1 MTSLEQTRL
10 FRLFEHVPR
19 AASAVAIAVGSL
31 VLFGWVFNL
40 ALLKSV
46 FSGLVAMKANTAL
59 GFILAGVSLGA
70 ATISRV
76 PKRLPLAIAGFCG
89 GAVLLLGLLVLAE
102 YLSGANFGIDQLL
115 VSDIRTLPGDI
126 PGRMAASTAA
136 CFAALGAALVL
147 ISREKGGFVP
157 AVHALATVPILVAG
171 AALVSYGYNIEAFLR
186 VKLHYIP
193 MALHTAAVFV
203 VLGLGIINARP
214 DYPFRRILTSD
225 SAAGSTA
232 RRLLPAAIGLQ
243 LAMGW
248 LLLIGLQA
256 GYLSAAVGLALFVVA
271 NIGGLGGLILW
282 NAALLY
288 QADAQRRLAEE
299 TLRKSSDLMNTTQRL
314 SKIGGWEFDVATGRS
329 KWTEELYRLHDLP
342 VDSDIHRVEESLKCY
357 RPEDRTII
365 SNAFKSAAEKGD
377 AYDLEFP
384 FTTFKGRALWI
395 RTTGQPVYE
404 NGKVVRVIGNLMDI
418 TERKRAEEQ
427 LRAAS
432 LYTRSLIEASL
443 DPLVTISA
451 EGKITDVNEA
461 TIRATGVSR
470 EALLGSDFSNYFT
483 EPDKARAG
491 YQEVFAKGVIADY
504 PLALRHAS
512 GWMMEVLYNAS
523 VYRNEKGEVAGVFA
537 AARDVTRLRQAE
549 RLTRER
555 MKELEAFYHLSEMAE
570 RKDFTLD
577 SFYQELANALPES
590 WQYPEIAS
598 ARIVMGEREFRTAN
612 FEISEWMQAA
622 PIKVLGAVVGNIEV
636 GYLEQKPER
645 DEGPFL
651 NEEKRLIHAAAERVG
666 QITELKRTEEALKQ
680 TTAYTRSLIEA
691 SLDPLV
697 TISTEGKITDVNEA
711 TVRATGVSREAL
723 LGSDF
728 SDYFTEPDRARAG
741 YQKAFAKGFVTD
753 YPLAL
758 RHASGWVM
766 EVLYNASVYHN
777 EKGEVAGIFAAARDI
792 TERKR
797 AEEALKQASAYTRSL
812 IEASLDPLVTIS
824 AEGKIMDVNRATE
837 RVTGRS
843 RAQLIGSD
851 FSDYFTEPEKARQGY
866 QRVLAQGFVRDY
878 PLAIR
883 NVSGE
888 VIEVVYHAT
897 VFKNEAGEVQGVFA
911 AARDITERKRAEE
924 ALRESEERYRSVIA
938 ALFEGVLLLDADGAI
953 RASNASAE
961 RTLGLTVDQLAGRT
975 PFDPRW
981 RAIHED
987 GSPFPAETH
996 PSWVTLQTGE
1006 PCRDVVMGVNK
1017 PDGSLTW
1024 LSINSR
1030 PLCRPGDAKPYAVAA
1045 SFADITERKRAEEE
1059 LRALQAQLR
1068 EQAIRDPLTGLYN
1081 RRYLEETLRRDLAR
1095 AERDGHPLGIIMG
1108 DIDHFKQLNDT
1119 YGHPAGDE
1127 VLRTLGR
1134 LLQHHARSSDIPCR
1148 YGGEEFVVVLP
1159 DMPLEAVRERAELM
1173 RRDFAG
1179 LRIAFGGAELI
1190 ATLSIGVSGYPGH
1203 GKTADELIRAADLAL
1218 YEAKRSGRNRVCY
1231 AGLSDH

>member
-19 AASAVAIAVGSL
+19 GASAVAIAVGSL

-46 FSGLVAMKANTAL
+46 FSGLVDMKANTAL
-59 GFILAGVSLGA
+59 GFVLAGVSLWA

-115 VSDIRTLPGDI
+115 VSDISTLPGDI
-126 PGRMAASTAA
+126 PGRMAFSTAA

-186 VKLHYIP
+186 IKLQYTP
-193 MALHTAAVFV
+193 MALHTAAGFV
-203 VLGLGIINARP
+203 VLGLGVINARP
-214 DYPFRRILTSD
+214 DYPFRRIMTSD
-225 SAAGSTA
+225 SVAGSTA
-232 RRLLPAAIGLQ
+232 RRLLPAAVGFQ
-243 LAMGW
+243 LVMGW
-248 LLLIGLQA
+248 LLLRGLQA
-256 GYLSAAVGLALFVVA
+256 GYLSADVGLALFTVA

-288 QADAQRRLAEE
+288 QADAQRRLAKE
-299 TLRKSSDLMNTTQRL
+299 TLRKSRDLMNTTQRL
-314 SKIGGWEFDVATGRS
+314 SKIGGWEFDVATGRT

-342 VDSDIHRVEESLKCY
+342 VDSDIHHVEESLKCY

-365 SNAFKSAAEKGD
+365 SNAFNSAAEKGD

-418 TERKRAEEQ
+418 TERKGAEEQ

-461 TIRATGVSR
+461 TVRATGVSR

-483 EPDKARAG
+483 EPDK
-491 YQEVFAKGVIADY
+491 
-504 PLALRHAS
+504 
-512 GWMMEVLYNAS
+512 
-523 VYRNEKGEVAGVFA
+523 
-537 AARDVTRLRQAE
+537 
-549 RLTRER
+549 
-555 MKELEAFYHLSEMAE
+555 
-570 RKDFTLD
+570 
-577 SFYQELANALPES
+577 
-590 WQYPEIAS
+590 
-598 ARIVMGEREFRTAN
+598 
-612 FEISEWMQAA
+612 
-622 PIKVLGAVVGNIEV
+622 
-636 GYLEQKPER
+636 
-645 DEGPFL
+645 
-651 NEEKRLIHAAAERVG
+651 
-666 QITELKRTEEALKQ
+666 
-680 TTAYTRSLIEA
+680 
-691 SLDPLV
+691 
-697 TISTEGKITDVNEA
+697 
-711 TVRATGVSREAL
+711 
-723 LGSDF
+723 
-728 SDYFTEPDRARAG
+728 ARAG

-766 EVLYNASVYHN
+766 EVLYNASVYRN
-777 EKGEVAGIFAAARDI
+777 EKGDVVGIFAAARDI

-797 AEEALKQASAYTRSL
+797 AEEALRESEERFHAIFDWVSDAIFIHDMATGAIL
-812 IEASLDPLVTIS
+812 
-824 AEGKIMDVNRATE
+824 DVNRRMNEMYGYSHDEALKLDVDALSAGTPPYTQQDALRRLANAARGE
-837 RVTGRS
+837 PQTFEWLAKDKAGRLFWVEVAI
-843 RAQLIGSD
+843 RHA
-851 FSDYFTEPEKARQGY
+851 K
-866 QRVLAQGFVRDY
+866 LAGQDRLLVSVRD
-878 PLAIR
+878 I
-883 NVSGE
+883 S
-888 VIEVVYHAT
+888 
-897 VFKNEAGEVQGVFA
+897 
-911 AARDITERKRAEE
+911 ERKQAQQ
-924 ALRESEERYRSVIA
+924 ALQESEERYRSVIA

-987 GSPFPAETH
+987 GSPFPGETH
-996 PSWVTLQTGE
+996 PTWVTLQTGE

-1024 LSINSR
+1024 LSINAR
-1030 PLCRPGDAKPYAVAA
+1030 PLYRPGDAKPYAVAA

-1081 RRYLEETLRRDLAR
+1081 RRYLEETLRRELAR
-1095 AERDGHPLGIIMG
+1095 VERDEHPVGIIMG

-1179 LRIAFGGAELI
+1179 LRIAFGGAELM

-1218 YEAKRSGRNRVCY
+1218 YEAKRSGRNRVCH
-1231 AGLSDH
+1231 AGLPDQ

>member
-19 AASAVAIAVGSL
+19 GASAVAIAVGSL

-59 GFILAGVSLGA
+59 GFILAGVSLWA

-115 VSDIRTLPGDI
+115 VSDISTLPGDI
-126 PGRMAASTAA
+126 PGRMAVSTAA

-157 AVHALATVPILVAG
+157 AVHTLATVPILVAG

-186 VKLHYIP
+186 IKLQYTP
-193 MALHTAAVFV
+193 MALHTAAGFV
-203 VLGLGIINARP
+203 VLGLGVINARP
-214 DYPFRRILTSD
+214 DYPFRRIMTSD
-225 SAAGSTA
+225 SVAGSTA
-232 RRLLPAAIGLQ
+232 RRLLPAAVGFQ
-243 LAMGW
+243 LVMGW
-248 LLLIGLQA
+248 LLLRGLQA
-256 GYLSAAVGLALFVVA
+256 GYLSAAVGLALFTVA

-299 TLRKSSDLMNTTQRL
+299 TLRKSRDLMNTTQRL

-342 VDSDIHRVEESLKCY
+342 VGSDIHHVEESLKCY

-418 TERKRAEEQ
+418 TERKGAEEQ

-443 DPLVTISA
+443 DPLVTI
-451 EGKITDVNEA
+451 
-461 TIRATGVSR
+461 
-470 EALLGSDFSNYFT
+470 
-483 EPDKARAG
+483 
-491 YQEVFAKGVIADY
+491 
-504 PLALRHAS
+504 
-512 GWMMEVLYNAS
+512 NA
-523 VYRNEKGEVAGVFA
+523 
-537 AARDVTRLRQAE
+537 
-549 RLTRER
+549 
-555 MKELEAFYHLSEMAE
+555 
-570 RKDFTLD
+570 
-577 SFYQELANALPES
+577 
-590 WQYPEIAS
+590 
-598 ARIVMGEREFRTAN
+598 
-612 FEISEWMQAA
+612 
-622 PIKVLGAVVGNIEV
+622 
-636 GYLEQKPER
+636 
-645 DEGPFL
+645 
-651 NEEKRLIHAAAERVG
+651 
-666 QITELKRTEEALKQ
+666 
-680 TTAYTRSLIEA
+680 
-691 SLDPLV
+691 
-697 TISTEGKITDVNEA
+697 EGKITDVNEA

-728 SDYFTEPDRARAG
+728 SNYFTEPDKARAG

-766 EVLYNASVYHN
+766 EVLYNASVYRN
-777 EKGEVAGIFAAARDI
+777 EKGDVVGIFAAARDI

-843 RAQLIGSD
+843 QAQLIGSD

-888 VIEVVYHAT
+888 VTEVLYHAT

-924 ALRESEERYRSVIA
+924 ALRESEERFHAIFDWVSDAIFIHDMATGAILDVNRRMNEMYGYSHDEALKLDVEALSASTPPYTQQDALRRLANAARGEPQTFEWLAKDKAGRLFWVEVAIQHAKLAGQDRLLVSVRDISERKQAQQALQESEERYRSVIA

-987 GSPFPAETH
+987 GSPFSGETH
-996 PSWVTLQTGE
+996 PTWVTLQTGE

-1030 PLCRPGDAKPYAVAA
+1030 PLYRPGDAKPYAVAA

-1081 RRYLEETLRRDLAR
+1081 RRYLEETLRRELAR
-1095 AERDGHPLGIIMG
+1095 AERDGHPLSIIMG

-1190 ATLSIGVSGYPGH
+1190 ATLSIGVSGYPDH